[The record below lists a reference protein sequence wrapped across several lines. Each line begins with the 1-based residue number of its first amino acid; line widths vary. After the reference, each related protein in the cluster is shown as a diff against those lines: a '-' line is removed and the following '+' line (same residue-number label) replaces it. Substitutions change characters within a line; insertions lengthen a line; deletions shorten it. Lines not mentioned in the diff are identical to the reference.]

1 MTVDEAYG
9 EVVGITRR
17 EARNFAWGIAVLPRP
32 KRLAVAALYAFAR
45 RVDDIADD
53 GEAAVEE
60 RRRGLES
67 CRAALE
73 ALPGADAHDPV
84 LVALADA
91 TSRYPVPRSALF
103 DLVAGG
109 LMDSEQSRYATWAD
123 LREYCR
129 CVAGA
134 VGLAC
139 AAVYGPTDP
148 EAAEPRAET
157 LGLALQQINIM
168 RDVAEDWSLGRVYLP
183 QDELARFGVSEAD
196 LAAGRITPAWHALMA
211 HQADRARDPP
221 AGRARAAAAARPPE
235 RPLRA
240 RLRGH
245 LPRRLLVQIAVAATT
260 SSRGGRS
267 SPPSPRCGR
276 SRRCEGCRRGR
287 RPRRTRR
294 RARPRRRGTR
304 R

>member
-1 MTVDEAYG
+1 MTVEEAYG

-53 GEAAVEE
+53 AGLPVEE
-60 RRRGLES
+60 RRRGLEA
-67 CRAALE
+67 CRAAVE
-73 ALPGADAHDPV
+73 ALPDAPADDPV

-91 TSRYPVPRSALF
+91 AARYRIPSAALL

-109 LMDSEQSRYATWAD
+109 LMDAEKSRYADWSE

-139 AAVYGPTDP
+139 AAVYGPSDP
-148 EAAEPRAET
+148 EAAEPSAET

-168 RDVAEDWSLGRVYLP
+168 RDVAEDWGLGRVYLP
-183 QDELARFGVSEAD
+183 RDELERFGVTEAD
-196 LAAGRITPAWHALMA
+196 IAAGRVSPAWHALMD
-211 HQADRARDPP
+211 HQASRAEALMRDGLGLLPLLDRRSALCVRAF
-221 AGRARAAAAARPPE
+221 AGIY
-235 RPLRA
+235 
-240 RLRGH
+240 RG
-245 LPRRLLVQIAVAATT
+245 LLVQMRGRGYDVFSRRPQLSAVAKVRAVAAL
-260 SSRGGRS
+260 
-267 SPPSPRCGR
+267 
-276 SRRCEGCRRGR
+276 
-287 RPRRTRR
+287 
-294 RARPRRRGTR
+294 
-304 R
+304 